1 MTVDYCAVGV
11 NNRERLNACRNFWSS
26 DSANAVVRASDLF
39 PESGTLYEK
48 NRSTSF
54 DYGAGKISETI
65 TFTDD
70 DSYRSDL
77 PDGILKYK
85 TTINSQNGVK
95 RFTRVNDLDSFA
107 EKLTISDNKTLTNV
121 SITAEAVAIP
131 QYGLYHA
138 RDFLDSKTS
147 ELQGLLNSSE
157 FYVMSD
163 QYSIDLANGTA
174 NRVISC
180 VIPTT

>member
-1 MTVDYCAVGV
+1 
-11 NNRERLNACRNFWSS
+11 L
-26 DSANAVVRASDLF
+26 
-39 PESGTLYEK
+39 PE
-48 NRSTSF
+48 
-54 DYGAGKISETI
+54 
-65 TFTDD
+65 
-70 DSYRSDL
+70 
-77 PDGILKYK
+77 GILKYK

-95 RFTRVNDLDSFA
+95 RFTRVNDIESLK

-121 SITAEAVAIP
+121 SITAEAVAIT

-147 ELQGLLNSSE
+147 ELQGLIGSST
-157 FYVMSD
+157 FYVTSD